1 MYETMQGEDCLT
13 CYTFNTHKAKHTF
26 CSKCGVQCFYT
37 PRSKPDGKGITWR
50 CLDAGTVGKITVV
63 PFDGKNWEA
72 SIKDVPDE

>member
-26 CSKCGVQCFYT
+26 RFKCGVQCFYT
-37 PRSKPDGKGITWR
+37 PCSKSDGKGITWR

-63 PFDGKNWEA
+63 PFDDKNWEA